1 MTTAVRERPMIFSGP
16 MTRAILSGRKTQTRR
31 VMKGEWVYD
40 GETGVGAS
48 WEPPA
53 CKYGSIGDRLYIK
66 EKWALVMWDEDET
79 DDWTHPIPKTHP
91 GLGWSV
97 HHAAGS
103 TYETDC
109 LEDRGF
115 RWRPSIHMPRWAS
128 RITLE
133 ITDVKVEL
141 LQDISGDD
149 AMAEGVD
156 QTEFWTPKELEGRPF
171 EEKWWDD
178 YHFWNHYPQM
188 AYRRLW
194 ESIHGSGSW
203 DLNPY
208 IWAISFK
215 RIA

>member
-1 MTTAVRERPMIFSGP
+1 
-16 MTRAILSGRKTQTRR
+16 
-31 VMKGEWVYD
+31 
-40 GETGVGAS
+40 
-48 WEPPA
+48 
-53 CKYGSIGDRLYIK
+53 
-66 EKWALVMWDEDET
+66 
-79 DDWTHPIPKTHP
+79 
-91 GLGWSV
+91 
-97 HHAAGS
+97 
-103 TYETDC
+103 
-109 LEDRGF
+109 
-115 RWRPSIHMPRWAS
+115 MPRWAS